1 MSYQVP
7 VTNNEKNAHHCWWLD
22 NEHSI
27 FWWVEKKKKPV
38 TRQSPKKEAKEV
50 YKKMEEDLE
59 AMFAGKLLFLQAK
72 S

>member
-1 MSYQVP
+1 MIGQWTFY
-7 VTNNEKNAHHCWWLD
+7 
-22 NEHSI
+22 